1 MIKTKHAAASSN
13 RGRVFIL
20 LIICL
25 LAFALS
31 GCSTARQQTVIFA
44 DHLADEAV
52 TIDDKDYTLED
63 MAFYVSYLEDIV
75 QDAAYVYNPEDTN
88 AFWNLHMNKNFL
100 RVMTREEAMNMA
112 IHDFIYLEK
121 ARALNMELSD
131 DEIAYADSRMD
142 DFWMD
147 LPESAHEKLGVD
159 YEVIRQQVRNLALS
173 QKAQELEAQI
183 AQVDYEDLN
192 MSGYSY
198 KKELEKHKV
207 RINRSI
213 WDGLAFGRVTL

>member
-20 LIICL
+20 LIMCICSL
-25 LAFALS
+25 ALS
-31 GCSTARQQTVIFA
+31 GCSTARQQTIIFA
-44 DHLADEAV
+44 DHLTDVAV
-52 TIDDKDYTLED
+52 TIDDKEYTLED

-100 RVMTREEAMNMA
+100 RVMTRDEAMNMA

-121 ARALNMELSD
+121 AKTLDMELSE
-131 DEIAYADSRMD
+131 DETAYADSRMD

-159 YEVIRQQVRNLALS
+159 HEVIRQQVRNLALS
-173 QKAQELEAQI
+173 QKAQELEAQMANI
-183 AQVDYEDLN
+183 EYEDLN

-207 RINRSI
+207 KINRSI
-213 WDGLAFGRVTL
+213 WDGLSFGRVTL